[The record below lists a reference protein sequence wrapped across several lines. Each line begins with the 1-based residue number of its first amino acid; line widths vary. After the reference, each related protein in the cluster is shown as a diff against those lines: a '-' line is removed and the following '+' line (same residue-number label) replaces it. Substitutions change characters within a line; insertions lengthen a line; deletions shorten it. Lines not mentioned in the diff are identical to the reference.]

1 MLKTFSKSKHP
12 QYTYT
17 KGSIFYY
24 SRAVPKDMAGYY
36 STKRIVSSLRTK
48 SSIEARIAS
57 RAFSAKLEQY
67 WLSLRIQSLDIPALS
82 KVNLITTSKQSGLPL
97 LSEARDL
104 YFSVKGKGRP
114 KLFFDTANRNVRY
127 LIECLGDNPLDCY
140 SSKDAATFREWLTSK
155 GLSTSSLQRIF
166 SGIKAIISFA
176 ILEQGLDCSNPFTR
190 VYIPTNNDVKKR
202 HAIHAKNIERIQ
214 SKCIEIDD
222 DIRWLVALIS
232 DSGMRLSEAAG
243 LMISD
248 INLDAEIPHINL
260 APHPHRRL
268 KTSSSKRLIP
278 LVGMSL
284 WAAKRLV
291 DNVTGDYCFPRYT
304 NSSQCNSNSASATLN
319 KWIKANGGKGDVIH
333 GFRHSFRDRLRAI
346 EAPSDLIDQLGGWT
360 LRAVGQ
366 GYGDGYKLD
375 LGVKYML
382 GITAPE

>member
-1 MLKTFSKSKHP
+1 MLKTLSKSKYP
-12 QYTYT
+12 QYTFL
-17 KGSIFYY
+17 KGSVFYY
-24 SRAVPKDMAGYY
+24 SRVVPKDIAGYY

-57 RAFSAKLEQY
+57 RAYSAKLEQY
-67 WLSLRIQSLDIPALS
+67 WLSLRIQSLEVPALS
-82 KVNLITTSKQSGLPL
+82 KVNLATAPKQSKLPL

-114 KLFFDTANRNVRY
+114 KLFFDTASRNIRY

-140 SSKDAATFREWLTSK
+140 SSKDAATFREWLTEK

-166 SGIKAIISFA
+166 SGIKAVVNFA

-190 VYIPTNNDVKKR
+190 VYIPTNTDIKKR
-202 HAIHAKNIERIQ
+202 NAISMDNITKIQ
-214 SKCIEIDD
+214 NKCIEIDD
-222 DIRWLVALIS
+222 DIRWLIALIS

-243 LMISD
+243 LMLSD
-248 INLDAEIPHINL
+248 INLNTEIPYINL
-260 APHPHRRL
+260 IPHPHRRL

-278 LVGMSL
+278 LVGLSL
-284 WAAKRLV
+284 WAAKRLT

-304 NSSQCNSNSASATLN
+304 SSSQCNSNSASATLN
-319 KWIKANGGKGDVIH
+319 KWIKTNGGKDDVIH

-346 EAPSDLIDQLGGWT
+346 ETPSDLIDQLGGWT

-366 GYGDGYKLD
+366 SYGDGYKLD
-375 LGVKYML
+375 ISQRYMA
-382 GITAPE
+382 GITVPG